1 MIPLT
6 FVNAGTIITG
16 HHSNKISM
24 ITVDQD
30 GKDIEVDPQSALTT
44 ARGASSLIG
53 AARLCLQCNDKKIWT
68 KLGACKR
75 WI

>member
-1 MIPLT
+1 MEEYIKGTLIPLT
-6 FVNAGTIITG
+6 FINAGTVITG

-30 GKDIEVDPQSALTT
+30 SKDIEVDPQSALTA

-53 AARLCLQCNDKKIWT
+53 AARFCTYN
-68 KLGACKR
+68 AANA
-75 WI
+75 